1 MHLTT
6 CPVLVSQ
13 IKVGRPHGS
22 APGAITNSM
31 PTSAGAQLAGLGVG
45 LGGLGGLGVPGVGVG
60 VGLPGAAL
68 GGVSLG
74 GLAASMP
81 AQNVLGT
88 AVGGLPSPA
97 LAAASIVPGAA
108 AMTSSSQMRKVKLEN
123 MGVEPDDPDLLEEM
137 TEEGTRYGKLEKV
150 DIAVNPTT
158 KQVEVTLVYEAGA
171 EEGAQLAFK
180 VMNGRQFG
188 DAVVKATMIP

>member
-1 MHLTT
+1 
-6 CPVLVSQ
+6 
-13 IKVGRPHGS
+13 
-22 APGAITNSM
+22 
-31 PTSAGAQLAGLGVG
+31 
-45 LGGLGGLGVPGVGVG
+45 
-60 VGLPGAAL
+60 
-68 GGVSLG
+68 
-74 GLAASMP
+74 
-81 AQNVLGT
+81 
-88 AVGGLPSPA
+88 
-97 LAAASIVPGAA
+97 
-108 AMTSSSQMRKVKLEN
+108 MRKVKLEN